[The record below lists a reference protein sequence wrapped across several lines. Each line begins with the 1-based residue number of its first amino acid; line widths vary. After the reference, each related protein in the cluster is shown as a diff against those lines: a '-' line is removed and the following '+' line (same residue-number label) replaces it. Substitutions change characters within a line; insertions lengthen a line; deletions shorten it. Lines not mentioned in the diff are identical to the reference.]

1 MSVRERA
8 GRSKG
13 RHFLSHFAPQEKRHF
28 SRKKSRKRGEEQAL
42 VKCFEFTSK
51 DATLQGDSAEIAATL
66 NVKLWDSPM
75 PAWSRA
81 TPY

>member
-28 SRKKSRKRGEEQAL
+28 REKNLEKEAKN
-42 VKCFEFTSK
+42 KP
-51 DATLQGDSAEIAATL
+51 
-66 NVKLWDSPM
+66 W
-75 PAWSRA
+75 
-81 TPY
+81 